1 MTCIGAAPQ
10 NIAIWKINEM
20 TTALNPA
27 HTERH
32 TFACTLARQV
42 GLEALRFWEERGP
55 ENLGTTSKGLQ
66 DFVTEADQNA
76 EDTIRRA
83 LEERFPDDGFV
94 GEEGGRKSG
103 ISGTWIVD
111 PIDGTANYLRGLR
124 HWGVSIGYVEDDRP
138 VVGVIHDSATDRIY
152 AAQIGGGATRD
163 GQPIHVSPTR
173 DPHLATGILGTSR
186 RLSFDVYLDKLR
198 ALYDAGIEYR
208 RIGSAAIGMV
218 RVAEGVADFYYEA
231 HLNCWDAAAAL
242 LIVQEAGG
250 EALAPP
256 METFVPDGGE
266 VFCATPALSKQLK
279 GLLLND

>member
-1 MTCIGAAPQ
+1 MNRT
-10 NIAIWKINEM
+10 
-20 TTALNPA
+20 LNTA
-27 HTERH
+27 HTERLD
-32 TFACTLARQV
+32 FACTLARQV
-42 GLEALRFWEERGP
+42 GLEALRFWEERGT

-76 EDTIRRA
+76 EDTIRNA
-83 LEERFPDDGFV
+83 LAERFPDDGFV

-103 ISGTWIVD
+103 TGGTWIVD

-124 HWGVSIGYVEDDRP
+124 HWGVSIGYVEGGKP

-152 AAQIGGGATRD
+152 AAQMGGGATRD
-163 GQPIHVSPTR
+163 GVPIRVSPTS

-186 RLSFDVYLDKLR
+186 RLPFDVYLDKLR

-250 EALAPP
+250 EVLAPP
-256 METFVPDGGE
+256 METFIPDGGE
-266 VFCATPALSKQLK
+266 VFCATPDLSKQLRD
-279 GLLLND
+279 LLLEN